1 MKIPSKWLSL
11 MLSVITTNVFS
22 QGTTINNK
30 IILPDFQN
38 PSASSLGKYGVY
50 PTAEYTGALPISIPL
65 FEIDAKG
72 YKVPISLSFHGS
84 GIKLYQKETEV
95 GLGWSLSGLGVI
107 SRSVMGVPDEKPNGS
122 ARVIPKTGPEIWD
135 NAMLP
140 VDASQSDISA
150 KRGWLKAMSEGA
162 GEDTHTDYYFY
173 NFPGHSGKFIVTNK
187 TEYKPVPFAPVK
199 IERGPISNDLYNS
212 SVFKIT
218 DEVGAVSTFGS
229 WTYSTPENFE
239 PLSRNAVIGSW
250 YLDQIAVPYTNENI
264 NFVYEDFF
272 IDESTAYQEQS
283 FGYRMAANGSLI
295 NIEPFINT
303 KSGKLTHRMK
313 LIKEISFGEGAIN
326 FNYIA
331 SPDVNVSTMK
341 FLNEILIYNKSNI
354 LVRRILFDYTV
365 PANRV
370 KLSKITT
377 TDLVNPANSGVH
389 EIVYNAINFPPRSGG
404 MHTSD
409 YWGYYNN
416 KGMGL
421 IAQKTIQRSSIN
433 LSADGEGSWQDYKI
447 YVGDADRSVNES
459 VNQAEMISKLIY
471 PTKGYTTFEFETNK
485 YLNRELISQDEGG
498 GVSGVLYGKGSNQK
512 SEATYPF
519 TFESSGYFI
528 KKPNIQIEFG
538 PPTPPNGAGMS
549 PYNQFVTL
557 TDLTDNQVIYTQ
569 YHNSNPNLPLTV
581 TKDLDLVQGHKYEL
595 KLTVYGVSTYLNG
608 YMTSSID
615 AVVSWRTNR
624 NEYGYIKRP
633 AGGLRIKKLE
643 NFDSNSVLTSSEE
656 YVYGKDGNDVGKGL
670 FQSDIFLKDY
680 QDFKYYTFFQRFSG
694 TGSSPTETG
703 RFWERKYFGV
713 AEYSSIGLNGSPVFY
728 DYVTKLTNSTN
739 STEKIKEVRQYQLNN
754 EVTFNGVEYLNAK
767 NYGAYVYLLN
777 NPVLVNEFSYDSK
790 DKLVR
795 SRFLDYKHFK
805 QDVHTPALVFEQNI
819 FVDPSS
825 PVSGGY
831 QLSYNVLADFRVT
844 GSNIRRDLFLPIL
857 EQEKIYFYKND
868 VLADSTSVVKNTDYN
883 SVYNVEPSEIK
894 ISRSNGQQRIT
905 KFKYPDDIASTTLY
919 GGNLNTA
926 QLQSIHALN
935 RNNEHRVLE
944 PVQIEKYTNNNS
956 LVSIDRNLYGN
967 LQGKARLNK
976 ILNKYSSENFV
987 DKLTIS
993 NYDSYGNPLAIEK
1006 DEGINVVYL
1015 WGYNGKYPIAEIKN
1029 ATYAEVVLVLTQATI
1044 DNLNVSTHSEA
1055 TMETLIKNAADKL
1068 RSDSRLSK
1076 SMVTSYTYKPL
1087 VGMTSKTDAR
1097 GVKETYKY
1105 DGMQRLQAILDQ
1117 VGNVT
1122 KAIDYHYRSN

>member
-1 MKIPSKWLSL
+1 MKIPSKWLSFI
-11 MLSVITTNVFS
+11 LSVITTNVFS
-22 QGTTINNK
+22 QGTTIYNK
-30 IILPDFQN
+30 ILLPDFQN
-38 PSASSLGKYGVY
+38 PSAASLGKYGVY

-95 GLGWSLSGLGVI
+95 GLGWNLSGLGVI

-122 ARVIPKTGPEIWD
+122 ARIIPKTGPEIWD

-140 VDASQSDISA
+140 VDASQTQIA
-150 KRGWLKAMSEGA
+150 VKRGWLKAMSEGA

-187 TEYKPVPFAPVK
+187 TEYKAVPFAPIK

-212 SVFKIT
+212 SIFKIT
-218 DEVGAVSTFGS
+218 DELGAISTFGS

-239 PLSRNAVIGSW
+239 PLSRNAIIGSW
-250 YLDQIAVPYTNENI
+250 YLDQIAVPRTNENI

-295 NIEPFINT
+295 NIEPFINN

-313 LIKEISFGEGAIN
+313 LIKEISYGEGTII

-341 FLNEILIYNKSNI
+341 FLNEILIYNKTNT
-354 LVRRILFDYTV
+354 LVRKIVFDYTV

-370 KLSKITT
+370 KLSKVTT

-389 EIVYNAINFPPRSGG
+389 EIVYNAINFPSRSGG
-404 MHTSD
+404 LHTSD

-421 IAQKTIQRSSIN
+421 IAKKTIQRSSIN
-433 LSADGEGSWQDYKI
+433 LSADGESSWQDYEI
-447 YVGDADRSVNES
+447 YVGDADRSVDES

-485 YLNRELISQDEGG
+485 YLNRELISPDEAKGYGG
-498 GVSGVLYGKGSNQK
+498 LIYGQGSSKK
-512 SEATYPF
+512 SEKIYNF
-519 TFESSGYFI
+519 TFEAVGTII
-528 KKPNIQIEFG
+528 KKPNIQIKFG
-538 PPTPPNGAGMS
+538 PPTPPNGFGDS
-549 PYNQFVTL
+549 PYTQYVML
-557 TDLTDNQVIYTQ
+557 TDLTENRVIFTQ

-581 TKDLDLVQGHKYEL
+581 TKDLDLVQGHQYEL
-595 KLTVYGVSTYLNG
+595 TLTVYGVSTYVNG
-608 YMTSSID
+608 EMTSIID
-615 AVVSWRTNR
+615 ALVSWKSNI
-624 NEYGYIKRP
+624 NEYGDVKRS

-643 NFDSNSVLTSSEE
+643 NFDAGSTMTSSEE
-656 YVYGKDGNDVGKGL
+656 YIYGKDGNDVGKRL
-670 FQSDIFLKDY
+670 FHPSIFLKDY

-713 AEYSSIGLNGSPVFY
+713 SEYSSIGLNGSPIFY
-728 DYVTKLTNSTN
+728 DYVTKITHSANSD
-739 STEKIKEVRQYQLNN
+739 EKIKEVRQYQFNDQK
-754 EVTFNGVEYLNAK
+754 TFEEIEFLNAK
-767 NYGAYVYLLN
+767 NYGSYVYFLN
-777 NPVLVNEFSYDSK
+777 NPVLKGELSFNSQ
-790 DKLVR
+790 DKLVK
-795 SRFLDYKHFK
+795 SKLFDYKYFK
-805 QDVHTPALVFEQNI
+805 EDVYTPALVFEQNI

-844 GSNIRRDLFLPIL
+844 GSSIRRDLFLPIL
-857 EQEKIYFYKND
+857 DQEKIYFYKND

-883 SVYNVEPSEIK
+883 SVYNLEPSEIK

-905 KFKYPDDIASTTLY
+905 KFKYPDDITSTTLN
-919 GGNLNTA
+919 GGNLNTV
-926 QLQSIHALN
+926 QLQSIQALN
-935 RNNEHRVLE
+935 KNNEHRVLE
-944 PVQIEKYTNNNS
+944 LVQIEEYTNISS
-956 LVSIDRNLYGN
+956 LISIDRNLYSN

-976 ILNKYSSENFV
+976 VLNKYSSPNFAE
-987 DKLTIS
+987 KINIS
-993 NYDSYGNPLAIEK
+993 NYDSYGNPLEIK
-1006 DEGINVVYL
+1006 RDEGINVVYV
-1015 WGYNGKYPIAEIKN
+1015 WGYNGKYPILDIKN
-1029 ATYAEVVLVLTQATI
+1029 TTYAEVVAVLTQSVI
-1044 DNLNVSTHSEA
+1044 DNLNVATNSEA

-1076 SMVTSYTYKPL
+1076 AMVTSYTYKPL
-1087 VGMTSKTDAR
+1087 VGMTGKTDAR
-1097 GVKETYKY
+1097 GVTEYYKY